1 MVLLANPTSSKS
13 SGSCV
18 SESPGYQTNNSSIG
32 NLHPSETYEAS
43 DILMTPKL
51 LGNDSNSGII
61 SEGIQVGGTAAV
73 PLSAVHQAVILAK
86 CLLIEKGTR
95 HDEMQ
100 SKFSYLYIC
109 SNVTRIHNI
118 QAGH

>member
-1 MVLLANPTSSKS
+1 MVLLANPTSLNS
-13 SGSCV
+13 SGSCLA
-18 SESPGYQTNNSSIG
+18 ESPGSQTNNSSIG

-51 LGNDSNSGII
+51 LGNDSNSRII
-61 SEGIQVGGTAAV
+61 SEGIHGGTAAV

-100 SKFSYLYIC
+100 SKFS
-109 SNVTRIHNI
+109 
-118 QAGH
+118 